1 MKKLARLNSQ
11 WIAKLQI
18 SNQNSSLQICHDLL
32 KNWYSREPEILDE
45 RGNSL
50 DQQPGGIRCDS
61 SATSLITFVD
71 RLRGDRSRK
80 KSRYIDY
87 KIMNR
92 ENSHRIS
99 VGRNFS
105 FTHLSL
111 TSSREKLLLSEIQK
125 QKVDLFFSVH
135 VGDGIPKLKKS
146 WKKVD
151 NRYCPRLA
159 AYREKKMK
167 LWLESDIDTPY

>member
-1 MKKLARLNSQ
+1 
-11 WIAKLQI
+11 
-18 SNQNSSLQICHDLL
+18 
-32 KNWYSREPEILDE
+32 
-45 RGNSL
+45 
-50 DQQPGGIRCDS
+50 
-61 SATSLITFVD
+61 
-71 RLRGDRSRK
+71 
-80 KSRYIDY
+80 
-87 KIMNR
+87 MNR
-92 ENSHRIS
+92 KNSHRIS

-159 AYREKKMK
+159 AYQEKKNEIMIGK
-167 LWLESDIDTPY
+167 RY